1 MESTASHHIHID
13 TDHALAALTLTMGAA
28 ALILLAV
35 SHAAAAWT
43 GLVVVFLGLWSQL
56 VSRTRPERF
65 ENVIGAGAGAI
76 ALAVGLAQGGLL

>member
-1 MESTASHHIHID
+1 MESTASHIHVD
-13 TDHALAALTLTMGAA
+13 TDHALAALTVTMGAA

-35 SHAAAAWT
+35 SHEAAAWT

-65 ENVIGAGAGAI
+65 ENVIGATAGAM
-76 ALAVGLAQGGLL
+76 ALAIGLSQGGLI